1 MSTERDVEEGFGWV
15 CRTGT
20 CFRGWAEGG
29 KMLRLSGL
37 DYAGWL
43 TAWVMESFGFRF
55 GRGLGAQRKLY
66 NEDDDGA
73 DRDR

>member
-37 DYAGWL
+37 DYAGW
-43 TAWVMESFGFRF
+43 V
-55 GRGLGAQRKLY
+55 GLGNGELWVPVR
-66 NEDDDGA
+66 
-73 DRDR
+73 